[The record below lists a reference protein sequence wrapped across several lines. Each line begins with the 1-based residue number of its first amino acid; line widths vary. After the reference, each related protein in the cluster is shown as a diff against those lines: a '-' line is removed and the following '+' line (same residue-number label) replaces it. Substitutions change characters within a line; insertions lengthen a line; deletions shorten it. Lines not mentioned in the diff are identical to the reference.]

1 MSVLFF
7 SVAGFGVKAGLSRR
21 NSGTTVP
28 RCKRQLSFRDVRI
41 GDARQGQPQRQRHG
55 PVIERGRCWRCSDL
69 APASLVASL
78 VPVAQTHSRSSR
90 QCAGIRDPASLRC
103 VRLWTGAGAD
113 GTRWRMQLEAA
124 QNRKTHASVPPS
136 S

>member
-7 SVAGFGVKAGLSRR
+7 SVAGFGVKAGVSRR

-41 GDARQGQPQRQRHG
+41 GDARQGQPQRQRHLHHM
-55 PVIERGRCWRCSDL
+55 ERGRCWLCSDL
-69 APASLVASL
+69 APASL
-78 VPVAQTHSRSSR
+78 R
-90 QCAGIRDPASLRC
+90 
-103 VRLWTGAGAD
+103 
-113 GTRWRMQLEAA
+113 
-124 QNRKTHASVPPS
+124 NRKTHASVPPS